1 MYAFQVKL
9 MLERP
14 CGRRKRKGEEIVSI
28 KNNVD

>member
-1 MYAFQVKL
+1 